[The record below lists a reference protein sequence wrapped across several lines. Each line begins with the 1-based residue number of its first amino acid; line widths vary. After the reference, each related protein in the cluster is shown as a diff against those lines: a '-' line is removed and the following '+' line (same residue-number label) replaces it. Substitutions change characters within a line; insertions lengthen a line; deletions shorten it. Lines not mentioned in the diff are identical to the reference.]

1 MERADNT
8 ASGYGNHIVIR
19 HGFGYETLYGHLNRI
34 KVRPGQ
40 RVTRGDVIGELGNS
54 GSSTGPHLHYEV
66 IKSGN
71 KVDPIRYFFND
82 LTPEEYDRL
91 IQMATQSNQSF
102 D

>member
-1 MERADNT
+1 
-8 ASGYGNHIVIR
+8 
-19 HGFGYETLYGHLNRI
+19 
-34 KVRPGQ
+34 
-40 RVTRGDVIGELGNS
+40 LGNS